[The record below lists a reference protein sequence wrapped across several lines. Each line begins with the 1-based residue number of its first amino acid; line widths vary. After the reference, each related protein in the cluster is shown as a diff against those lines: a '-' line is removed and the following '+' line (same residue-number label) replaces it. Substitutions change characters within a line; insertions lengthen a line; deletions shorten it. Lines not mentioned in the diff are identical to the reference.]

1 MSLQPH
7 QLCTFLCDFCQSN
20 MWEMVSKWSLICIF
34 LMSEICISW
43 YLKIISFCM
52 NHYFLAHFSVGFL
65 VFFIQKR
72 TLCLGYLLLCV
83 ACESVSS
90 SVVSN
95 SLPPH
100 GLSMGFTRQEY
111 WSGLP
116 SLLQGIFLKQGSNL
130 GLLNCR
136 QVLYHLSYQGSPRF
150 MIKSICC
157 CC

>member
-1 MSLQPH
+1 
-7 QLCTFLCDFCQSN
+7 
-20 MWEMVSKWSLICIF
+20 MWEMVSKWSLICFF

-43 YLKIISFCM
+43 YLKIISSCM

-100 GLSMGFTRQEY
+100 GLSMGLTRQEY

-116 SLLQGIFLKQGSNL
+116 FPSSGDLPETGIKP
-130 GLLNCR
+130 
-136 QVLYHLSYQGSPRF
+136 GSPELQASSLPSELPGKPTLHDKKYMLLLLLSHF
-150 MIKSICC
+150 SHVQFCATP
-157 CC
+157 